1 MAVVNKDTIM
11 ERLRE
16 NFNDNDSDDV
26 LGLLEDV
33 TDTLNDYQSRLE
45 ENGDWKERYEQ
56 NDREWRQKY
65 KDRFFNND
73 PEPDPEPEPDKDPE
87 PEPDKDPEQATPTTF
102 EELFHFE

>member
-65 KDRFFNND
+65 KDRFFNNE
-73 PEPDPEPEPDKDPE
+73 PEPDPEPESDKDT
-87 PEPDKDPEQATPTTF
+87 EQATPTTF

>member
-65 KDRFFNND
+65 KDRFFNNEPEQD
-73 PEPDPEPEPDKDPE
+73 PEPDPDPE
-87 PEPDKDPEQATPTTF
+87 PEPDKDPEQATPITF

>member
-87 PEPDKDPEQATPTTF
+87 QAKPTTF
-102 EELFHFE
+102 DELFHFE

>member
-65 KDRFFNND
+65 KDRFFNNE
-73 PEPDPEPEPDKDPE
+73 PEPDPEPEPDKE
-87 PEPDKDPEQATPTTF
+87 PEQATPTTF

>member
-73 PEPDPEPEPDKDPE
+73 PEPDQE
-87 PEPDKDPEQATPTTF
+87 PEPDKDPEQATPTTY

>member
-65 KDRFFNND
+65 KDRFFNN
-73 PEPDPEPEPDKDPE
+73 EPEPDPE
-87 PEPDKDPEQATPTTF
+87 PEPDKDPEQATPTAF

>member
-73 PEPDPEPEPDKDPE
+73 PEPDSE

>member
-65 KDRFFNND
+65 KDRFFNKD
-73 PEPDPEPEPDKDPE
+73 PEPDPE

>member
-56 NDREWRQKY
+56 N
-65 KDRFFNND
+65 
-73 PEPDPEPEPDKDPE
+73 
-87 PEPDKDPEQATPTTF
+87 
-102 EELFHFE
+102 

>member
-65 KDRFFNND
+65 KDRFFNN
-73 PEPDPEPEPDKDPE
+73 EPEPDPE

-102 EELFHFE
+102 EELFHF

>member
-65 KDRFFNND
+65 KDRFFNNE
-73 PEPDPEPEPDKDPE
+73 PEPDPEPEPDKDS
-87 PEPDKDPEQATPTTF
+87 EQVTPTTF

>member
-73 PEPDPEPEPDKDPE
+73 PEPDPEPEPE
-87 PEPDKDPEQATPTTF
+87 KDPEQATPTTF

>member
-65 KDRFFNND
+65 KDRFFNN
-73 PEPDPEPEPDKDPE
+73 EPEPD

>member
-65 KDRFFNND
+65 KDRFFNNE
-73 PEPDPEPEPDKDPE
+73 PEPDPEPEPEPE

>member
-87 PEPDKDPEQATPTTF
+87 QAMPTTF

>member
-65 KDRFFNND
+65 KDRFFNNE

-87 PEPDKDPEQATPTTF
+87 QASPTTF
-102 EELFHFE
+102 EELFHFA